1 MAKIIETGDGMSLA
15 RIVSKICDKAID
27 DMTSIM
33 QDDSSISPATFLKR
47 AFSDSSSRSVYY
59 AGRNPND
66 GFPPRNNSLRNK
78 NMFETSSEKRS
89 FQGVSTS
96 LWISEK
102 GNHRSLWGETKGQHV
117 YPWIWI
123 DEGTT
128 YQNRFT
134 GNPRNIAKNFVRD
147 WHTQGY
153 RNIFIN
159 KMGSQL
165 RRRGWEIDR

>member
-15 RIVSKICDKAID
+15 RIVTKICEKASD
-27 DMTSIM
+27 DMVDIM
-33 QDDSSISPATFLKR
+33 QDNSSISPATFLKR

-78 NMFETSSEKRS
+78 NMFETSAEKRS

-123 DEGTT
+123 DEGRT